1 MFHMGWFVPGGG
13 VQGWGTKWA
22 GSIGRTWMLP
32 DLYIDLSRALESAFF
47 DYIIIEDSLMIADT
61 FRGTMEYA
69 LAHAQTAPKNDPL
82 PMLPLL
88 AQATSYIGLV
98 GTITSTFYPPYTAAR
113 LATTLDHLTRGRV
126 GLNVVTASS
135 HRSAQN
141 YGLEKHVEHDER
153 YAMADEWMQVC
164 NALWESWEPGAV
176 VVDEQHGI
184 YADYT
189 KVHTIDFKGKYFS
202 SRGPLNTIPGPQR
215 RPVICQAGGSSAGRA
230 FAAKHADTI
239 ISSVTNVADMREYRD
254 DISKRMIAQGRDPK
268 ACKVLFFARPIL
280 AETDKEAKEIHE
292 RRSAAEA
299 NNIESQLALMSYF
312 SGIDMSQFDL
322 DELLPDLSAR
332 INGHQGTMADYAK
345 SGKTLRQMATN
356 RGGRSNP
363 LVGSPDTV
371 AAIMGE
377 MMQEAGGDGFLIA
390 SPVTRKA
397 VGEIADGL
405 APALRRRKLMRS
417 GYSHK
422 IFRDNLLE
430 F

>member
-98 GTITSTFYPPYTAAR
+98 GTMTSTFYPPYTAAR

-141 YGLEKHVEHDER
+141 YGLEKHIEHDER

-176 VVDEQHGI
+176 VVDEEHGI

-189 KVHTIDFKGKYFS
+189 KVHAIDFKGKYFS

-239 ISSVTNVADMREYRD
+239 ISSVTDVADMKEYRE
-254 DISKRMIAQGRDPK
+254 DISKRMIAHGRDPK

-280 AETDKEAKEIHE
+280 ADTDKEAKEIHE
-292 RRSAAEA
+292 RRNAAEA

-322 DELLPDLSAR
+322 DEPLPDLSGR

-345 SGKTLRQMATN
+345 SGKTLRQMASN
-356 RGGRSNP
+356 RGGRSNR

-377 MMQEAGGDGFLIA
+377 MMQAAGGDGFLIA

-417 GYSHK
+417 GYGHEF
-422 IFRDNLLE
+422 FRDNLLE